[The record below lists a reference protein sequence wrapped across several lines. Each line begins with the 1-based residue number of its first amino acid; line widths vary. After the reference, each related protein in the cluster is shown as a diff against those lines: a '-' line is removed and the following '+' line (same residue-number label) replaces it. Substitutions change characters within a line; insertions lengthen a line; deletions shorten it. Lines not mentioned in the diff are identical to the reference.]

1 MNDTKKA
8 EQDVQQYAAEVA
20 QKFYPDDRS
29 KKEEFRK
36 SLGNWGDEVVTDFNK
51 GEAENDE

>member
-29 KKEEFRK
+29 KREEFQK